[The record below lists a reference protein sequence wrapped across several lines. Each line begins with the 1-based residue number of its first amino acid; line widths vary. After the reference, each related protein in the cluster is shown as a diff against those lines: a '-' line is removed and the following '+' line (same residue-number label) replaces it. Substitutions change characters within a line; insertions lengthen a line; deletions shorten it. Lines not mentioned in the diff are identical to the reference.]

1 MGRILVT
8 GASTW
13 LGGQVVAALARR
25 SGGEVFAVD
34 EVAPR
39 HQLGAPFI
47 LLGSD
52 RAALADH
59 VLALQP
65 DTVVHLLTAAVGT
78 VANGGEAA
86 DQAVVGNQALFG
98 AAGRAATVRRVV
110 VRSDTAVY
118 PLGPRSPS
126 VLTEGDA
133 DPSPTNGFARSV
145 VDTEAA
151 AAALAA
157 RRGDITVA
165 VLRLAPVFGPTV
177 DDPLSRYLQMP
188 VVPTL
193 LGFDPRL
200 HLLHQDDAVS
210 AVLAAVDGT
219 AAGTCNVASDGPMY
233 LSRLLRLGRRVAQ
246 PLPRPALAVARNALG
261 RGGLRLPG
269 HLALVLEHG
278 MVLDTGAMRRRLGFT
293 PAFSVRHAALA
304 MRPGADQP

>member
-13 LGGQVVAALARR
+13 LAGRVVASLARR
-25 SGGEVFAVD
+25 RHDEVFAVD

-65 DTVVHLLTAAVGT
+65 DTLVHLLTAAGGT
-78 VANGGEAA
+78 LPTGGDAA
-86 DQAVVGNQALFG
+86 DRAVVGNQALFG

-110 VRSDTAVY
+110 VRSDAAVY

-126 VLTEGDA
+126 VFTEDDA
-133 DPSPTNGFARSV
+133 DPSPTSGFARSV

-151 AAALAA
+151 AAALAG

-165 VLRLAPVFGPTV
+165 VLRLAPTFRPTAE
-177 DDPLSRYLQMP
+177 DPLSRYLHMP

-200 HLLHQDDAVS
+200 HLLHEDDAVS

-219 AAGTCNVASDGPMY
+219 ANGTYNVASDGPMY

-246 PLPRPALAVARNALG
+246 PLPRSALAVARNALG
-261 RGGLRLPG
+261 RGGLRLPEPV
-269 HLALVLEHG
+269 ALLLEHG
-278 MVLDTGAMRRRLGFT
+278 MVLDTGAMKIRLGFT
-293 PAFSVRHAALA
+293 PGFSVRDAALA
-304 MRPGADQP
+304 MRPGTDQP